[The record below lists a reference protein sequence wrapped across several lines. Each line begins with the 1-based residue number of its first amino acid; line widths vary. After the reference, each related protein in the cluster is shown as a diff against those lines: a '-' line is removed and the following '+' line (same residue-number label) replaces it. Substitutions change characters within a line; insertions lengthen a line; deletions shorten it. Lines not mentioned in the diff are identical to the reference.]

1 MLALT
6 HNPNSHK
13 MKRHTLIIINL
24 IPSITL
30 TLTIPSHLLKL
41 QIPPRMQM
49 TRQEKHPDKPNM
61 HIRQLPRQYQ
71 PVAFEMVLLVREHG
85 RRPVARARFGWCRC
99 MFSCWA
105 GWEDEAVI
113 YGFDMEGAVKWGHF
127 VRTSM
132 KEKQTFLFNGTRTLW
147 TRKWADGWVDDWRN
161 RGLFIY
167 TPYSQFISLYT
178 PLNLCD
184 VYNLI
189 SPAVQ
194 LVMMTLT

>member
-13 MKRHTLIIINL
+13 MKRHTLIIFNL
-24 IPSITL
+24 IQSITL
-30 TLTIPSHLLKL
+30 ILTIPSHLLKL
-41 QIPPRMQM
+41 QIPQGMQM

-99 MFSCWA
+99 MVSCWA

-113 YGFDMEGAVKWGHF
+113 YGFDMEGAVKWRHF

-132 KEKQTFLFNGTRTLW
+132 KEKQTFLFNGTRTLNQ
-147 TRKWADGWVDDWRN
+147 KMDGWMGGW
-161 RGLFIY
+161 LKK
-167 TPYSQFISLYT
+167 
-178 PLNLCD
+178 
-184 VYNLI
+184 
-189 SPAVQ
+189 
-194 LVMMTLT
+194 